1 MRSFVALKLL
11 AQTGDIIENK
21 WLPVKENIDGTIW
34 KTEFACIKEDS
45 MGMRIGL
52 SSSNVREIT
61 LKDIDG
67 KKVGTIT
74 ITKSSKKK
82 SKRLQYNFKEISS
95 QIMMSKTS
103 GSAGRVVILARAKVA
118 LLQKQLK
125 NSDYDCKE
133 LEHAIIHAKKME
145 RIARKRVKH
154 LQQEEKAKQ
163 KGSCSVEGEENKAG
177 AWENMDKNGSLEVS
191 EEELER
197 LMREYQELMEEVTVK
212 PGEVTELE
220 ELSDEMIGAVETD
233 MTPEDLERLKKKHR
247 SDELREI
254 MEADMKYLK
263 ALFGK
268 LEKER
273 QEASGGVSLELS
285 GVEIPVQVTE
295 AAIVEEGAGLDVTV

>member
-1 MRSFVALKLL
+1 
-11 AQTGDIIENK
+11 
-21 WLPVKENIDGTIW
+21 
-34 KTEFACIKEDS
+34 

-67 KKVGTIT
+67 KKVGTIR

-103 GSAGRVVILARAKVA
+103 GSASRVVILARAKVA

-125 NSDYDCKE
+125 NSDYDSKE

-163 KGSCSVEGEENKAG
+163 KGSCSVEGEENEAG
-177 AWENMDKNGSLEVS
+177 AWENMDKKNMDKNGSLEVS

-197 LMREYQELMEEVTVK
+197 LMREYQELMEEVEEVTVRL
-212 PGEVTELE
+212 GGVTELE

-254 MEADMKYLK
+254 MEADMKYLR

-273 QEASGGVSLELS
+273 QEGSGGVSLELS
-285 GVEIPVQVTE
+285 GVEVPVQVTE
-295 AAIVEEGAGLDVTV
+295 AAVSAEGASLDVTV